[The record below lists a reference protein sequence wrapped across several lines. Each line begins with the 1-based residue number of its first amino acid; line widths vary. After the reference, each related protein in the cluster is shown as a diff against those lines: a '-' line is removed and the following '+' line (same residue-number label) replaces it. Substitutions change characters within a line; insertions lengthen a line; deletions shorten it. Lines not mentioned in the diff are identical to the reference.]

1 MDNLITCLNTVG
13 YGLVAAF
20 SFFIIPFSYFY
31 YEEYDDDEEQT
42 IKDRMFGALKYTSFF
57 VVISLLLFLFG
68 LFVKPSQRPPKLDL
82 DWLEKLLM
90 ESSKWMNSLFATYWI
105 PIFFSA
111 SCLDGEKS
119 ISFVIACLFFLGML
133 VFIVY
138 TVSVVI
144 TSETLHPAYQF
155 IHWKAPGLSILPFNM
170 IKGRRK
176 IEAENEDVD
185 TRLAVVRERQRAIQS
200 KYAGSNKLLTERDQR
215 NLENLED
222 EER

>member
-42 IKDRMFGALKYTSFF
+42 IKDRVFGALKYTSFF

-90 ESSKWMNSLFATYWI
+90 ESSKWMNSLFCYLLDTYFLFCILFRWRKVDI
-105 PIFFSA
+105 ICYCMLVFPRHAGIHSVYRKCRDNIRDIA
-111 SCLDGEKS
+111 SCLP
-119 ISFVIACLFFLGML
+119 I
-133 VFIVY
+133 Y
-138 TVSVVI
+138 T
-144 TSETLHPAYQF
+144 L
-155 IHWKAPGLSILPFNM
+155 
-170 IKGRRK
+170 KGSG
-176 IEAENEDVD
+176 IIDFAF
-185 TRLAVVRERQRAIQS
+185 QH
-200 KYAGSNKLLTERDQR
+200 DQR
-215 NLENLED
+215 TAQD
-222 EER
+222 